1 MSDRYTNEPLLDM
14 FIFET
19 SQLLEQL
26 EQVILSNEKECSY
39 TQESINEIFRIM
51 HTIKGSSSMMMFH
64 DISLLAHTMEDLFY
78 YLRENKPVRVDYPTL
93 SDLVLDG
100 VDFVKTELEK
110 IKANKAA
117 DGNAGAVIDNLKDF
131 LELLKQKNTVD
142 EDQFTFKARLFFE
155 EGCGMENIRA
165 CAVIRELKN
174 ITDELEYQ
182 PDDIMDNDESIE
194 VIRKDGFQIFIKTNY
209 EYSRLHEFL
218 SRTVFLKD
226 LELTGFDN
234 DKVLQASKQIILT
247 DVENI
252 DPVDYRKN
260 ENTIFDKEKTTSK
273 QEIIL
278 IDKEEATSKQ
288 DSTTLKEKPAAEQEV
303 NKIKNS
309 KAEKEKTLT
318 VKEEQASTAAQSI
331 ISVSVSKLDKLMD
344 LVGEMVIAEDMVI
357 QNPDLQGLILEN
369 FQKASRQL
377 GKITSEIQDMVMAI
391 RMVPLSATFH
401 KMHRI
406 VRDMN
411 KKLEKEVE
419 LEIIG
424 EDTEV
429 DKNIIEH
436 ISDPLMHLVRNALD
450 HGIESKDERSK
461 KGKNIHGT
469 ITLEA
474 RNAGSEVLV
483 IVKDDGRGLDKSKIL
498 EKARQN
504 GLLIK
509 NEAEMSEKE
518 IYNLILLPGFSTK
531 ENVTEFSGR
540 GVGMDVV
547 TKNIEVI
554 GGTLLVDSAENKG
567 SAITLKIPLTLA
579 IIDGMTIKTGNSYFT
594 IPTNSIKESFRPEEK
609 ELITDPDGNEMIMV
623 RGQCYPILRLHEHY
637 KIKTEITAFHKGIII
652 MVEQEEKKMCIFA
665 DRLVGQQQ
673 VVVKSL
679 PEYINRIRKIKG
691 IGGCTMLGDGS
702 ISLILDVAGLFDSK

>member
-1 MSDRYTNEPLLDM
+1 MSDRYSNEPLLDM

-26 EQVILSNEKECSY
+26 EQDILSNEKECSY
-39 TQESINEIFRIM
+39 TQESIHEIFRIM
-51 HTIKGSSSMMMFH
+51 HTIKGSSAMMMFH

-78 YLRENKPVRVDYPTL
+78 FLRENKPVCVDYPRL

-110 IKANKAA
+110 IKGNKEA
-117 DGNAGAVIDNLKDF
+117 DGNAGTVIGNLKEF
-131 LELLKQKNTVD
+131 LALLKQKNSAD
-142 EDQFTFKARLFFE
+142 KDQFTYKALLFFE

-165 CAVIRELKN
+165 YTVIQDLKD
-174 ITDELEYQ
+174 ITDKLVYLPE
-182 PDDIMDNDESIE
+182 DIMDNDESIE
-194 VIRKDGFQIFIKTNY
+194 VIRKDGFQISIETDY

-218 SRTVFLKD
+218 SKTVFLKD
-226 LELTGFDN
+226 LELTRVDREE
-234 DKVLQASKQIILT
+234 DLQDIDSVKQIDTSKGIILT
-247 DVENI
+247 DLEKYN
-252 DPVDYRKN
+252 PEDY
-260 ENTIFDKEKTTSK
+260 E
-273 QEIIL
+273 Q
-278 IDKEEATSKQ
+278 
-288 DSTTLKEKPAAEQEV
+288 KEKPVEEQEDT
-303 NKIKNS
+303 KIKQEETIV
-309 KAEKEKTLT
+309 EKEKTAVIQGKTKLE
-318 VKEEQASTAAQSI
+318 KEKNTTEKEGQAAASTQSI

-344 LVGEMVIAEDMVI
+344 LVGEMVIAEAMVI
-357 QNPDLQGLILEN
+357 QNPDLQGLILDN

-377 GKITSEIQDMVMAI
+377 SKITSEIQDMVMAI

-461 KGKNIHGT
+461 KGKNIHGI

-594 IPTNSIKESFRPEEK
+594 IPTNTIKESFRPEEK
-609 ELITDPDGNEMIMV
+609 DLIADPDGNEMIMV

-637 KIKTEITAFHKGIII
+637 RIKTDITAFHKGIFI
-652 MVEQEEKKMCIFA
+652 MVEQEEKKLCIFA
-665 DRLVGQQQ
+665 DQLMGQQQ

-702 ISLILDVAGLFDSK
+702 ISLILDVAGLINSNKGKI

>member
-78 YLRENKPVRVDYPTL
+78 YLRENKPVRVDYPIL

-110 IKANKAA
+110 IKVYKEA
-117 DGNAGAVIDNLKDF
+117 DGNAGAVIGSLKEF
-131 LELLKQKNTVD
+131 LELLKQKNSAD
-142 EDQFTFKARLFFE
+142 EDPYTFKARLFFE

-165 CAVIRELKN
+165 CAVIQELKD
-174 ITDELEYQ
+174 ITDELVYQ

-209 EYSRLHEFL
+209 EYNRLYEFL

-226 LELTGFDN
+226 LELTGVNKDE
-234 DKVLQASKQIILT
+234 VLQASKRIILT
-247 DVENI
+247 DVEN
-252 DPVDYRKN
+252 PAA
-260 ENTIFDKEKTTSK
+260 K
-273 QEIIL
+273 QEVNKI
-278 IDKEEATSKQ
+278 KVEKSK
-288 DSTTLKEKPAAEQEV
+288 AEQEV
-303 NKIKNS
+303 NKIKIEKS
-309 KAEKEKTLT
+309 KAEQEKISTE
-318 VKEEQASTAAQSI
+318 KEEQASTAAQSI

-637 KIKTEITAFHKGIII
+637 KIKTEITAFHKGIFI

-665 DRLVGQQQ
+665 DLLVGQQQ

-702 ISLILDVAGLFDSK
+702 ISLILDVAGLFNTK

>member
-39 TQESINEIFRIM
+39 TQESIHEIFRIM
-51 HTIKGSSSMMMFH
+51 HTIKGSSAMMMFH

-78 YLRENKPVRVDYPTL
+78 YLRENKPVRADYPIL

-110 IKANKAA
+110 IKVNKEA
-117 DGNAGAVIDNLKDF
+117 DGNAGAVIESLKEF
-131 LELLKQKNTVD
+131 LILLKQENLAD
-142 EDQFTFKARLFFE
+142 NDRFTYKALLFFE

-165 CAVIRELKN
+165 YTVIQDLKD
-174 ITDELEYQ
+174 ITDELLYL

-194 VIRKDGFQIFIKTNY
+194 VIRKDGFQIFIKTDY
-209 EYSRLHEFL
+209 EYNRLYEFL

-226 LELTGFDN
+226 LELTGFNKDE
-234 DKVLQASKQIILT
+234 VLQASKRIILT
-247 DVENI
+247 DL
-252 DPVDYRKN
+252 
-260 ENTIFDKEKTTSK
+260 EKINPADCEEK
-273 QEIIL
+273 IIL
-278 IDKEEATSKQ
+278 DKEE
-288 DSTTLKEKPAAEQEV
+288 TTEDRDRTILRKEKPAAEQEK
-303 NKIKNS
+303 NIIK
-309 KAEKEKTLT
+309 KEKTST
-318 VKEEQASTAAQSI
+318 EKEEQTSTAAQSI

-344 LVGEMVIAEDMVI
+344 LVGEMVIAEAMVI
-357 QNPDLQGLILEN
+357 QNPDLQGLILDN

-450 HGIESKDERSK
+450 HGIESMDERSK

-504 GLLIK
+504 GLLTK

-609 ELITDPDGNEMIMV
+609 DLIADPDGNEMIMV
-623 RGQCYPILRLHEHY
+623 RGQCYPILRLHVHY
-637 KIKTEITAFHKGIII
+637 KIKTDITAFHKGIFI
-652 MVEQEEKKMCIFA
+652 MVEQEEKKLCIFA
-665 DRLVGQQQ
+665 DQLMGQQQ

-679 PEYINRIRKIKG
+679 PEYINRLRKIKG

-702 ISLILDVAGLFDSK
+702 ISLILDVAGLINSK